1 MELKSNLYILYSA
14 IFLILCQINLS
25 TSNYI
30 SIPFKIFAEEN
41 PTFVSDDY
49 YISDFVTNKIYF
61 PLQIGDPHQLILGT
75 LNSLEYELLM
85 KKGDFIYEKHKSFYN
100 TSISNYFSVIAEQT
114 LSYFDS
120 FDSNYVQDL
129 FNFCIKFDFDN
140 RKCEI
145 YKAFKVNFILFK
157 KSSLDP
163 ISDREELSKKNF
175 IEIGL
180 NLKTHYG
187 TKYSLIKNL
196 YDNKYISSNTWFIYY
211 FPKIVK
217 DNSIEEEQGV
227 LIYGADPINF
237 FKDKYNSSSIAYTQ
251 GINKNY
257 DYGNYWSIIFN
268 EVKMKSLKTNEDI
281 LLDNNVQ
288 GVINHNYK
296 GIVGSHSYMEK
307 IEENFFNYYI
317 YEGFCDKKLL
327 NDKFYYYI
335 CNSNLLPM
343 SQIKNTFPI
352 LYLKQI
358 DFNYIFELDVNDLFI
373 TKGDYIFFLVVF
385 NKNNPTNSFLLGNIF
400 LKKYFFY
407 FDNDKSEIAF
417 LQENNN
423 NQKINKEETIII
435 HWYNSPGTFVVL
447 IILFI
452 FIGLVGFYYGRKIYF
467 KRKLRAN
474 ELEDQFDYRSQKE
487 GNKSQ
492 KFDLEMKLGI

>member
-1 MELKSNLYILYSA
+1 MALKFNVNKLYSIFLLILY
-14 IFLILCQINLS
+14 QTNLV

-30 SIPFKIFAEEN
+30 SIPFKLFSEEN

-61 PLQIGDPHQLILGT
+61 PLQIGEPHQLILGT
-75 LNSLEYELLM
+75 LNSLEFELLM

-100 TSISNYFSVIAEQT
+100 SSISNYFSVIDDKT

-140 RKCEI
+140 RKCET
-145 YKAFKVNFILFK
+145 YKKYKVNFILFK
-157 KSSLDP
+157 KSSIDP
-163 ISDREELSKKNF
+163 ISDREEMSKKNF

-180 NLKTHYG
+180 NLRTHYG

-196 YDNKYISSNTWFIYY
+196 YDNKYISTNTWFIYY
-211 FPKIVK
+211 FPKITK
-217 DNSIEEEQGV
+217 DDLIEEEQAV
-227 LIYGADPINF
+227 LIYGADPINL
-237 FKDKYNSSSIAYTQ
+237 FKNKYNSSSIAYTQ
-251 GINKNY
+251 GIHRNY

-268 EVKMKSLKTNEDI
+268 EVKMKSLKTNEEI
-281 LLDNNVQ
+281 LLDKNVQ

-296 GIVGSHSYMEK
+296 AIVGSTIYMEK
-307 IEENFFNYYI
+307 IEQNFFNFYI
-317 YEGFCDKKLL
+317 YEGFCEKRLL
-327 NDKFYYYI
+327 NDKFYYYV

-343 SQIKNTFPI
+343 SQIQNSFPI

-358 DFNYIFELDVNDLFI
+358 DFNYIFELGVNDLFI

-407 FDNDKSEIAF
+407 FENDKSEIAF
-417 LQENNN
+417 LQENNK
-423 NQKINKEETIII
+423 KINKEKTVII
-435 HWYNSPGTFVVL
+435 HWYNSPGTVFVL

-452 FIGLVGFYYGRKIYF
+452 FIGFVGFYYGRKIYN

-474 ELEDQFDYRSQKE
+474 ELEDEFEYGIQKE

-492 KFDLEMKLGI
+492 KFDLEMKLGIN